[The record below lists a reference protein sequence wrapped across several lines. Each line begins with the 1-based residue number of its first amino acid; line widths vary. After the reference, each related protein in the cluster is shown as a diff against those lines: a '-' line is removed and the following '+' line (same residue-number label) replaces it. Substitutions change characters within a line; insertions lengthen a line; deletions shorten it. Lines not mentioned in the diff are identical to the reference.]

1 MGKKNPYVFTIG
13 FDKKNPEHLE
23 VVEILNGTEKKAA
36 LIAEAVLQY
45 MGKKSGEDTGVSQ
58 ESIQAMVRLLV
69 RQEME
74 RIAGEVPDEA
84 PVSDFGTSG
93 SQQLQPEADKKP
105 AEAVIEDLNEEGPPI
120 DERTMQDIADA
131 MAAFR
136 NM

>member
-1 MGKKNPYVFTIG
+1 MIVGKKNPYVFTIG

-23 VVEILNGTEKKAA
+23 AVEILNGTEKKAA

-74 RIAGEVPDEA
+74 RIADEA

>member
-1 MGKKNPYVFTIG
+1 MIVGKKNPYVFTIG

-45 MGKKSGEDTGVSQ
+45 MGKKSAEDTGVSQ

-74 RIAGEVPDEA
+74 RIAGEVP
-84 PVSDFGTSG
+84 VSDIGILTG
-93 SQQLQPEADKKP
+93 QQLQPESDKKP

>member
-1 MGKKNPYVFTIG
+1 MILGKKNPYVFTIG

-36 LIAEAVLQY
+36 LIAEAILQY
-45 MGKKSGEDTGVSQ
+45 MGKKEGGNTVASQ
-58 ESIQAMVRLLV
+58 EGIQEMIRIIV

-74 RIAGEVPDEA
+74 RNSGQTFSLSNEKEHISQPVEDPDECIVA
-84 PVSDFGTSG
+84 
-93 SQQLQPEADKKP
+93 
-105 AEAVIEDLNEEGPPI
+105 DLNEDTSPI
-120 DERTMQDIADA
+120 DERTVKDIADA

>member
-36 LIAEAVLQY
+36 LIAEAILQY
-45 MGKKSGEDTGVSQ
+45 TGKKSGGDTGVSQ

-74 RIAGEVPDEA
+74 RIAGEES
-84 PVSDFGTSG
+84 VSDIGIST
-93 SQQLQPEADKKP
+93 SQQLQPEAEKKP
-105 AEAVIEDLNEEGPPI
+105 AEAVIEDLNEDGPPI
-120 DERTMQDIADA
+120 DEQTMQDIADA

>member
-36 LIAEAVLQY
+36 LIAEAILQY
-45 MGKKSGEDTGVSQ
+45 TGKKSGGDTGVSQ
-58 ESIQAMVRLLV
+58 ENIQAMVRLLV

-74 RIAGEVPDEA
+74 RIADEA
-84 PVSDFGTSG
+84 PVSDFGNSG

>member
-36 LIAEAVLQY
+36 LIAEAILQY
-45 MGKKSGEDTGVSQ
+45 TGKKSGGNTGVSQ

-74 RIAGEVPDEA
+74 RIAGEES
-84 PVSDFGTSG
+84 VSDIGISTSL
-93 SQQLQPEADKKP
+93 QLQPEAEKKP

>member
-1 MGKKNPYVFTIG
+1 MIVGKKNPYVFTIG
-13 FDKKNPEHLE
+13 FDRKNPEHLE

-45 MGKKSGEDTGVSQ
+45 MGKKPEGEAGVSQ

-69 RQEME
+69 RQEMD
-74 RIAGEVPDEA
+74 RIAGEA
-84 PVSDFGTSG
+84 PVSDFGASARR
-93 SQQLQPEADKKP
+93 QVEAEKKP
-105 AEAVIEDLNEEGPPI
+105 AEVVVEDLNEEGPPI

>member
-1 MGKKNPYVFTIG
+1 MGKKNPYVFTLG

-36 LIAEAVLQY
+36 LIAEAILQY
-45 MGKKSGEDTGVSQ
+45 TGKKSGGNTGVSQ

-74 RIAGEVPDEA
+74 RIAGEES
-84 PVSDFGTSG
+84 VSDIGISTSL
-93 SQQLQPEADKKP
+93 QLQPEAEKKP
-105 AEAVIEDLNEEGPPI
+105 AEAVIEDLNEDGPPI

>member
-1 MGKKNPYVFTIG
+1 MRKQSCSIRGRS
-13 FDKKNPEHLE
+13 LE
-23 VVEILNGTEKKAA
+23 EIL
-36 LIAEAVLQY
+36 
-45 MGKKSGEDTGVSQ
+45 
-58 ESIQAMVRLLV
+58 ESPRKTSRRWCVFLV

-74 RIAGEVPDEA
+74 RITGEA
-84 PVSDFGTSG
+84 PVSDIGILTG
-93 SQQLQPEADKKP
+93 QQLQPESDKKP

>member
-13 FDKKNPEHLE
+13 FDRKNPEHLE

-36 LIAEAVLQY
+36 LIAEAILQY
-45 MGKKSGEDTGVSQ
+45 TGKKSGGDTGVSQ
-58 ESIQAMVRLLV
+58 ENIQAMVRLLV

-74 RIAGEVPDEA
+74 RIADEA

>member
-36 LIAEAVLQY
+36 LIAEAILQY
-45 MGKKSGEDTGVSQ
+45 TGKKSGGDTGVSQ

-74 RIAGEVPDEA
+74 RIAVQASATDA
-84 PVSDFGTSG
+84 GTST
-93 SQQLQPEADKKP
+93 SQQIQLEVEKQP
-105 AEAVIEDLNEEGPPI
+105 AEVVIEDLNEEGPPI

>member
-36 LIAEAVLQY
+36 LIAEAILQY
-45 MGKKSGEDTGVSQ
+45 TGKKSGENTGVSQ

-69 RQEME
+69 RQEMK
-74 RIAGEVPDEA
+74 RIAGEES
-84 PVSDFGTSG
+84 VSDIGISTSL
-93 SQQLQPEADKKP
+93 QLQPEAEKKP
-105 AEAVIEDLNEEGPPI
+105 AEAVIEDLNEDGPPI

>member
-58 ESIQAMVRLLV
+58 ENIQAMVRLLV
-69 RQEME
+69 RQEMQ
-74 RIAGEVPDEA
+74 RITAQTPASDAGN
-84 PVSDFGTSG
+84 STSSRG
-93 SQQLQPEADKKP
+93 HPGQESRLQRA
-105 AEAVIEDLNEEGPPI
+105 
-120 DERTMQDIADA
+120 
-131 MAAFR
+131 
-136 NM
+136 

>member
-36 LIAEAVLQY
+36 LIAEAILQY
-45 MGKKSGEDTGVSQ
+45 TGKKSGGNNGVSQ

-74 RIAGEVPDEA
+74 RIAGEES
-84 PVSDFGTSG
+84 VSDIGISTSL
-93 SQQLQPEADKKP
+93 QLQPEAEKKP
-105 AEAVIEDLNEEGPPI
+105 AEAVIEDLNEDGPPI

>member
-36 LIAEAVLQY
+36 LIAEAILQY
-45 MGKKSGEDTGVSQ
+45 TGKKSGGNTGVSQ

-74 RIAGEVPDEA
+74 RIAGEES
-84 PVSDFGTSG
+84 VSDIGISTSL
-93 SQQLQPEADKKP
+93 QLQPEAEKKP
-105 AEAVIEDLNEEGPPI
+105 AEAVIEDLNEDGPPI

>member
-1 MGKKNPYVFTIG
+1 
-13 FDKKNPEHLE
+13 
-23 VVEILNGTEKKAA
+23 
-36 LIAEAVLQY
+36 

-74 RIAGEVPDEA
+74 RIAGEVP
-84 PVSDFGTSG
+84 VSDIGTLT
-93 SQQLQPEADKKP
+93 SQQLQPETEKKP
-105 AEAVIEDLNEEGPPI
+105 AETVIEDLNEEGPPI

-136 NM
+136 NYVIQVFGENSHGFSLFFTVFSEFP

>member
-36 LIAEAVLQY
+36 LIAEAILQY
-45 MGKKSGEDTGVSQ
+45 TGKKSGGDTGVSQ
-58 ESIQAMVRLLV
+58 ESIKAMVRLLV

-74 RIAGEVPDEA
+74 RIAGED
-84 PVSDFGTSG
+84 PVSDTGISTSL
-93 SQQLQPEADKKP
+93 QLQPEAEKKP
-105 AEAVIEDLNEEGPPI
+105 AEAVIEDLNEDGPPI

>member
-1 MGKKNPYVFTIG
+1 MIVGKKNPYVFTIG
-13 FDKKNPEHLE
+13 FDRKNPEHLE

-36 LIAEAVLQY
+36 LIAEAVLLY
-45 MGKKSGEDTGVSQ
+45 MGKKSGGEAGVSQ

-74 RIAGEVPDEA
+74 RIAGEA
-84 PVSDFGTSG
+84 PVSDFGASARR
-93 SQQLQPEADKKP
+93 QVEAEKTP
-105 AEAVIEDLNEEGPPI
+105 AEVVVEDLNEEGPPI

>member
-36 LIAEAVLQY
+36 LIAEAILQY
-45 MGKKSGEDTGVSQ
+45 TGKKSGGDTGVSQ
-58 ESIQAMVRLLV
+58 ENIQAMVRLLV
-69 RQEME
+69 RQDME
-74 RIAGEVPDEA
+74 RIADEA

-105 AEAVIEDLNEEGPPI
+105 AEVVIEDLNEEGPPI

>member
-36 LIAEAVLQY
+36 LIAEAILQY
-45 MGKKSGEDTGVSQ
+45 AGKRSGGNTGVSQ

-74 RIAGEVPDEA
+74 RIAGEA
-84 PVSDFGTSG
+84 PVSNFQTCRAAC
-93 SQQLQPEADKKP
+93 PPYVVP
-105 AEAVIEDLNEEGPPI
+105 ALRHKQCLNP
-120 DERTMQDIADA
+120 ASL
-131 MAAFR
+131 
-136 NM
+136 

>member
-36 LIAEAVLQY
+36 LIAEAILQY
-45 MGKKSGEDTGVSQ
+45 TGKKSGGDTGVSQ
-58 ESIQAMVRLLV
+58 ENIQAMVRLLV

-74 RIAGEVPDEA
+74 RITGEA
-84 PVSDFGTSG
+84 SVSDIGILTG
-93 SQQLQPEADKKP
+93 QQLQPEADKKP

>member
-45 MGKKSGEDTGVSQ
+45 MGKKPGGETGVSQ

-74 RIAGEVPDEA
+74 RIAGEAPASDSGASARRQVEA
-84 PVSDFGTSG
+84 EKT
-93 SQQLQPEADKKP
+93 P
-105 AEAVIEDLNEEGPPI
+105 AEVVVEDLNEEGPPI

>member
-36 LIAEAVLQY
+36 LIAEAILQY
-45 MGKKSGEDTGVSQ
+45 TGKKSGGDTGVSQ

-74 RIAGEVPDEA
+74 RIAGED
-84 PVSDFGTSG
+84 PVSDTGISTSL
-93 SQQLQPEADKKP
+93 QLQPEAEKKP
-105 AEAVIEDLNEEGPPI
+105 AEAVIEDLNEEAPPI

>member
-36 LIAEAVLQY
+36 LIAEAILQY
-45 MGKKSGEDTGVSQ
+45 TWKKSGGDTGVSQ

-74 RIAGEVPDEA
+74 RIADEA

>member
-45 MGKKSGEDTGVSQ
+45 MGKKSGEGTGVSQ

-74 RIAGEVPDEA
+74 RIADEA

-131 MAAFR
+131 MVAFR

>member
-1 MGKKNPYVFTIG
+1 MIVGKKNPYVFTIG
-13 FDKKNPEHLE
+13 FDRRNPEHLE

-45 MGKKSGEDTGVSQ
+45 MGKKPGGETGVSQ
-58 ESIQAMVRLLV
+58 ENIQAMVRLLV

-74 RIAGEVPDEA
+74 RIAGEAPASDSGASARRQVEA
-84 PVSDFGTSG
+84 EKT
-93 SQQLQPEADKKP
+93 P
-105 AEAVIEDLNEEGPPI
+105 AEVVVEDLNEEGPPI

>member
-36 LIAEAVLQY
+36 LIAEAILQY
-45 MGKKSGEDTGVSQ
+45 TGKKSGENTGVSQ

-74 RIAGEVPDEA
+74 RIAGEES
-84 PVSDFGTSG
+84 VSDIGISTSL
-93 SQQLQPEADKKP
+93 QLQPEAEKKP
-105 AEAVIEDLNEEGPPI
+105 SEAVIEDLNEDGPPI

>member
-1 MGKKNPYVFTIG
+1 MIVEKKNPYVFTIG

-36 LIAEAVLQY
+36 LIAEAILQY
-45 MGKKSGEDTGVSQ
+45 TGKKSGGNTGVSQ

-74 RIAGEVPDEA
+74 RIAGEES
-84 PVSDFGTSG
+84 VSDIGISTSL
-93 SQQLQPEADKKP
+93 QLQPEAEKKP
-105 AEAVIEDLNEEGPPI
+105 AEAVIEDLNEDGPPI

>member
-1 MGKKNPYVFTIG
+1 MIVGKKNPYVFTIG

-58 ESIQAMVRLLV
+58 ENIQAMVRLLV

-74 RIAGEVPDEA
+74 RIAGEA
-84 PVSDFGTSG
+84 PVSDIGILN
-93 SQQLQPEADKKP
+93 SQQPETDKKP
-105 AEAVIEDLNEEGPPI
+105 TEAVIEDLNEEGPPI

>member
-1 MGKKNPYVFTIG
+1 MGKKNPYVLTIG

-36 LIAEAVLQY
+36 LIAEAILQY
-45 MGKKSGEDTGVSQ
+45 TGKKSGGDTGVSQ
-58 ESIQAMVRLLV
+58 ESIHAMVRLLV
-69 RQEME
+69 RQEMQ
-74 RIAGEVPDEA
+74 RITVQT
-84 PVSDFGTSG
+84 PVSDFGTSS
-93 SQQLQPEADKKP
+93 SQPLQPEAEKKP

-131 MAAFR
+131 MAAFN

>member
-36 LIAEAVLQY
+36 LIAEAILQY
-45 MGKKSGEDTGVSQ
+45 TGKKSGGDTGVSQ

-74 RIAGEVPDEA
+74 RIAGEES
-84 PVSDFGTSG
+84 VSDIGISTSL
-93 SQQLQPEADKKP
+93 QLQPESDKKP

-120 DERTMQDIADA
+120 DEQTMQDIADA

>member
-36 LIAEAVLQY
+36 LIAEAILQY
-45 MGKKSGEDTGVSQ
+45 TGKKSGGNTGVSQ
-58 ESIQAMVRLLV
+58 ESIQAMVSLLV

-74 RIAGEVPDEA
+74 RIAGEES
-84 PVSDFGTSG
+84 VSDIGISTSL
-93 SQQLQPEADKKP
+93 QLQPEAEKKP
-105 AEAVIEDLNEEGPPI
+105 AEAVIEDLNEDGPPI

>member
-36 LIAEAVLQY
+36 LIAEAILQY
-45 MGKKSGEDTGVSQ
+45 TGKKSGGDTGVSQ

-74 RIAGEVPDEA
+74 RIAGED
-84 PVSDFGTSG
+84 PVSDTGISTSL
-93 SQQLQPEADKKP
+93 QLQPEAEKKP
-105 AEAVIEDLNEEGPPI
+105 AEAVIEDLNEDGPPI

>member
-36 LIAEAVLQY
+36 LIAEAILQY
-45 MGKKSGEDTGVSQ
+45 TGKKSGEDTGVSQ

-74 RIAGEVPDEA
+74 RIADEA

>member
-36 LIAEAVLQY
+36 LIAEAILQY
-45 MGKKSGEDTGVSQ
+45 TGKKSGGDTGVSQ
-58 ESIQAMVRLLV
+58 ESIHAMVRLLV

-74 RIAGEVPDEA
+74 RIAGEP
-84 PVSDFGTSG
+84 PVSEIGIST
-93 SQQLQPEADKKP
+93 SQQLQPESDKKP

>member
-1 MGKKNPYVFTIG
+1 MSVGKKNPYVFTIG
-13 FDKKNPEHLE
+13 FDRRNPEHLE

-45 MGKKSGEDTGVSQ
+45 MGKKPGGETGVSQ

-74 RIAGEVPDEA
+74 RIAGEA
-84 PVSDFGTSG
+84 PVSDSDV
-93 SQQLQPEADKKP
+93 SARRQVEAEKTP
-105 AEAVIEDLNEEGPPI
+105 AEVVVEDLNEEGPPI